1 MWLASAEPDNT
12 STVTLTVLLI
22 CIAAAEPKGYS
33 ACACVD
39 ETDTS
44 LGPVDALRVDEEL
57 EEWRG
62 DEQLDT
68 KGDMMEMIESE
79 GRLSWGIEKTGD
91 EYVLYREI
99 GRALTSNAIQPQIVV
114 RTIYTSSQLR
124 KSALSFKYSCAPL
137 E

>member
-1 MWLASAEPDNT
+1 
-12 STVTLTVLLI
+12 
-22 CIAAAEPKGYS
+22 
-33 ACACVD
+33 
-39 ETDTS
+39 
-44 LGPVDALRVDEEL
+44 
-57 EEWRG
+57 
-62 DEQLDT
+62 
-68 KGDMMEMIESE
+68 MEMIESE

-114 RTIYTSSQLR
+114 RTIYTSGQLR